1 MKKILVLVLAAVM
14 LLAVLTGCGGSKKT
28 WTGKHTVEIVIKDYG
43 TITLEVD
50 ADTAPITASNFL
62 NLAKKGFYN
71 NLTVYRA
78 IDGFAIYCGDPNKN
92 GTGTSGETITGEFT
106 SNGYNNPLTFERCAV
121 GMARGVNKNS
131 ASCQFFILE
140 NDARYL
146 DGEFAIFGKVTSGM
160 EIVDRIASTA
170 PVTGSDGH
178 ITVDNQPVIS
188 SAKVIN

>member
-14 LLAVLTGCGGSKKT
+14 LLALLTGCGSSKKT
-28 WTGKHTVEIVIKDYG
+28 WTGKHTVEIAIKDYG
-43 TITLEVD
+43 TVTVEVD
-50 ADTAPITASNFL
+50 ADTAPVTASNFL

-71 NLTVYRA
+71 NLTIYRA

-106 SNGYNNPLTFERCAV
+106 SNGYNNPLSHVRGAV

-131 ASCQFFILE
+131 ASCQFYILQ
-140 NDARYL
+140 NDVTYL
-146 DGEFAIFGKVTSGM
+146 DGEFAVFGHVTSGI

-170 PVTGSDGH
+170 QVTGSDGH
-178 ITVDNQPVIS
+178 ITEGNQPVIS
-188 SAKVIN
+188 SIKVVN

>member
-1 MKKILVLVLAAVM
+1 MKKTLAI
-14 LLAVLTGCGGSKKT
+14 LLAVLALAAALSGCGGSKT
-28 WTGKHTVEIVIKDYG
+28 WNGKHDVEITIKDYG
-43 TITLEVD
+43 TVTIEVD
-50 ADTAPITASNFL
+50 ADSAPITASNFL
-62 NLAKKGFYN
+62 NLVDKGFYN
-71 NLTVYRA
+71 NLSVYRA

-92 GTGTSGETITGEFT
+92 GTGTSGQTITGEFT
-106 SNGYNNPLTFERCAV
+106 SNGHVRGAV

-131 ASCQFFILE
+131 ASCQFYILQ

-146 DGEFAIFGKVTSGM
+146 DGEFAVFGTVTSGM
-160 EIVDRIASTA
+160 EIVDRISSTV

>member
-1 MKKILVLVLAAVM
+1 MKRTAAL
-14 LLAVLTGCGGSKKT
+14 LLAVLMVLAVLSGCGNSKKS
-28 WTGKHTVEIVIKDYG
+28 WTGKHDVEIVIKDYG
-43 TITLEVD
+43 TVTVEID
-50 ADTAPITASNFL
+50 ADSAPVTASNFL

-106 SNGYNNPLTFERCAV
+106 SNGYNNPLTHDRGAV

-131 ASCQFFILE
+131 ASCQFYILQNE
-140 NDARYL
+140 AHYP

-160 EIVDRIASTA
+160 EIVDRIGSTA
-170 PVTGSDGH
+170 QVTGADGH
-178 ITVDNQPVIS
+178 ITEANQPVIS
-188 SAKVIN
+188 SVKVVN

>member
-1 MKKILVLVLAAVM
+1 MKKTLVIVRAAVLLLAA
-14 LLAVLTGCGGSKKT
+14 LTGCGGSKKT

-71 NLTVYRA
+71 NLTIYRA
-78 IDGFAIYCGDPNKN
+78 IDGFAIYGGDPNKN
-92 GTGTSGETITGEFT
+92 GTGTSGETITGEFN
-106 SNGYNNPLTFERCAV
+106 SNGYNNPLSNVRGAV

-131 ASCQFFILE
+131 ASCQFYILQ
-140 NDARYL
+140 NSATYL
-146 DGEFAIFGKVTSGM
+146 DGEFAVFGSVTSGM
-160 EIVDRIASTA
+160 EIVDLIASTA

-188 SAKVIN
+188 SVKVDK

>member
-1 MKKILVLVLAAVM
+1 MKRTAAL
-14 LLAVLTGCGGSKKT
+14 LLAVLMVLAVLSGCGNSKKS
-28 WTGKHTVEIVIKDYG
+28 WTGKHDVEIVIKDYG
-43 TITLEVD
+43 TVTVEID
-50 ADTAPITASNFL
+50 ADSAPVTASNFL

-106 SNGYNNPLTFERCAV
+106 SNGYNNPLTHDRGAV

-131 ASCQFFILE
+131 ASCQFYILLNE
-140 NDARYL
+140 AHYL

-160 EIVDRIASTA
+160 EIVDRIGSTA
-170 PVTGSDGH
+170 PVTGADGH
-178 ITVDNQPVIS
+178 ITEANQPVIS
-188 SAKVIN
+188 SVKVVN

>member
-1 MKKILVLVLAAVM
+1 MKRTAAI
-14 LLAVLTGCGGSKKT
+14 LLAVLTLLAVLSGCGSKSKS
-28 WTGKHTVEIVIKDYG
+28 WTGKHDVEIVIKDYG
-43 TITLEVD
+43 TVTLEID
-50 ADTAPITASNFL
+50 ADSAPVTASNFL

-131 ASCQFFILE
+131 ASCQFFILQ
-140 NDARYL
+140 NDAHYL
-146 DGEFAIFGKVTSGM
+146 DGEFAIFGKVIEGM
-160 EIVDRIASTA
+160 EIVDRIGSTA
-170 PVTGSDGH
+170 QTTGADGH
-178 ITVDNQPVIS
+178 ITEANQPVIS
-188 SAKVIN
+188 SVKVVD

>member
-1 MKKILVLVLAAVM
+1 MKRITAI
-14 LLAVLTGCGGSKKT
+14 LLAVLMLSALLCGCGGSKS
-28 WTGKHTVEIVIKDYG
+28 WTGKHDVEIVIKDYG
-43 TITLEVD
+43 TVTVEID
-50 ADTAPITASNFL
+50 ADSAPVTASNFL

-106 SNGYNNPLTFERCAV
+106 SNGYNNPLTHDRGAV

-131 ASCQFFILE
+131 ASCQFYILQNE
-140 NDARYL
+140 AHYL

-160 EIVDRIASTA
+160 EIVDRIGSTA
-170 PVTGSDGH
+170 QATGADGH
-178 ITVDNQPVIS
+178 ITEANQPVIS
-188 SAKVIN
+188 SVKVVD

>member
-1 MKKILVLVLAAVM
+1 MKRTAALLLAALT
-14 LLAVLTGCGGSKKT
+14 LLAVLSGCGGSNKS
-28 WTGKHTVEIVIKDYG
+28 WTGKHDVEIVIKDYG
-43 TITLEVD
+43 TVTMEID
-50 ADTAPITASNFL
+50 ADSAPVTASNFL

-106 SNGYNNPLTFERCAV
+106 SNGYNNPLTFERAAV

-131 ASCQFFILE
+131 ASCQFFILQNE
-140 NDARYL
+140 AHYL

-160 EIVDRIASTA
+160 EIVDRIGSTA
-170 PVTGSDGH
+170 QVTGADGH
-178 ITVDNQPVIS
+178 ITEANQPVIS
-188 SAKVIN
+188 SIKVVD

>member
-1 MKKILVLVLAAVM
+1 MKRTICIVLAVLM
-14 LLAVLTGCGGSKKT
+14 LLAALTGCGGSKKA
-28 WTGKHTVEIVIKDYG
+28 WTGKHTVEVVIKDYG
-43 TITLEVD
+43 TVTLDID

-92 GTGTSGETITGEFT
+92 GTGTSGETITGEFN
-106 SNGYNNPLTFERCAV
+106 SNGYNNPLSNVRGAV
-121 GMARGVNKNS
+121 GMARGINKNS
-131 ASCQFFILE
+131 ASCQFYILQ
-140 NDARYL
+140 NDVTYL
-146 DGEFAIFGKVTSGM
+146 DGEFAVFGSVISGM

-170 PVTGSDGH
+170 QVTGSDGH

-188 SAKVIN
+188 SVKVVD